1 MKRIYLLIFSICTCL
16 TSVHS
21 QLQVDT
27 TGFVGVGIT
36 EEILEFDDADSIQS
50 PLSICTAGRLDAT
63 ASFQSTDRYYTLC
76 SDNYKTGYSNG
87 IGLFSQCSARNG
99 NSQGILGLATANY
112 HNNTAIGVRGVTHG
126 GDNSVGVYGGSYYSD
141 AGLGDFAGVFGS
153 TSSSF
158 PYFLHSGIYA
168 GYFDGTVRATGP
180 MYAQAFYTPSA
191 NPTGEGNNENT
202 SVSVIGEEENV
213 TDKLRNVSS
222 FELQHTEQA
231 TATKK
236 ASPADEFLKGR
247 NIQDLTKKELH
258 QLDSICMNTPA
269 EKTDPLASVNY
280 GLDAAQL
287 KEVFPKLVQQDKEG
301 NYSINYVEMVPLL
314 VKSINEM
321 SAKIEILEQQ
331 LEVEKQAKRVKSET
345 TGIENNVSDIDMVR
359 MDQNKPNPFSEST
372 VIGLNIPEKTQKAN
386 IFIYDLS
393 GKQIQNVPVA
403 ERGET
408 NITVYASELGAGMY
422 IYTLVVDGKV
432 VVTRRMI
439 VE

>member
-1 MKRIYLLIFSICTCL
+1 MKKIYLFILAICVC
-16 TSVHS
+16 VANVYS
-21 QLQVDT
+21 QLQVDS

-36 EEILEFDDADSIQS
+36 DEILEFDDVDSIQS
-50 PLSICTAGRLDAT
+50 PLSICTAGLLDAT
-63 ASFQSTDRYYTLC
+63 ASFQSTDRYYTLR
-76 SDNYKTGYSNG
+76 SDNFKKGSANG

-99 NSQGILGLATANY
+99 NSQGILGLATASY
-112 HNNTAIGVRGVTHG
+112 HNNTTIGVRGVTHG

-141 AGLGDFAGVFGS
+141 AELGDYAGVFGS
-153 TSSSF
+153 TSSSL
-158 PYFLHSGIYA
+158 PYFQHSGIYA

-191 NPTGEGNNENT
+191 NPTGGSNIENT
-202 SVSVIGEEENV
+202 SVSLIGEEENV
-213 TDKLRNVSS
+213 TDKLRNVSL

-287 KEVFPKLVQQDKEG
+287 KAVFPKLVQQDKEG

-321 SAKIEILEQQ
+321 SAKIETLEQQ

-386 IFIYDLS
+386 ILIYDLS

-422 IYTLVVDGKV
+422 IYTLVTDGKV
-432 VVTRRMI
+432 SVTRRMI